1 MSAEQLVFDL
11 PADPAMGRA
20 DFIKA
25 PCNATALAAVSDW
38 GRWPSGRMALSGPA
52 RSGKTH
58 LAHIF
63 ARESGAVILPADSL
77 QTDMVPDLPDRVVIE
92 DADTLFGKI
101 DRQEAL
107 FHLYNDLGERR
118 GKLLVTGLGAP
129 AQWPVVLPDLASR
142 LQAMP
147 LAKLGAPDDSLLA
160 ALLSKLF
167 EDRQIRPPEKLIPY
181 LLPRMERSFS
191 AAQTLVAEL
200 DHRALSERRPMNTAL
215 AGEVLESMASSD
227 L

>member
-1 MSAEQLVFDL
+1 MSAEQLIFDL
-11 PADPAMGRA
+11 PGDPAMGRA

-25 PCNATALAAVSDW
+25 PCNATALAAISDW
-38 GRWPSGRMALSGPA
+38 GRWPGGRMALSGPP

-58 LAHIF
+58 LARIF
-63 ARESGAVILPADSL
+63 ARESNAVILSADSL
-77 QTDMVPDLPDRVVIE
+77 ETAMVPDLPDRVVIE
-92 DADTLFGKI
+92 DADRLFGKI
-101 DRQEAL
+101 DQQEAL
-107 FHLYNDLGERR
+107 FHLYNDLAERR
-118 GKLLVTGLGAP
+118 GRLLVTGLGSP
-129 AQWPVVLPDLASR
+129 AQWPVVLADLASR

-147 LAKLGAPDDSLLA
+147 LAKLGAPDDELLG

-181 LLPRMERSFS
+181 LLPRMERSFA

-200 DHRALSERRPMNTAL
+200 DHRALSERRPLNTTL
-215 AGEVLESMASSD
+215 AGEVLESMANSD